1 MKYYHGYWPV
11 LAIIKQYLS
20 NIKKRLAR
28 DLKAEHDDPALPGS
42 NESQNM
48 TPKVDGDEF
57 EEGDEDE
64 VKVDSDDDDETDLE
78 DDKAEM
84 EIYEDFGGA
93 LDHNSKQDDD
103 DERHKSNDGGNPPV
117 EQSVGYRLFLIYLS
131 LTWTLF
137 IANRNPF
144 VNINL

>member
-48 TPKVDGDEF
+48 APKVDEEEF
-57 EEGDEDE
+57 DGGDEDE
-64 VKVDSDDDDETDLE
+64 FKVDSDDEDETDLE

-84 EIYEDFGGA
+84 EIYKDFGGA
-93 LDHNSKQDDD
+93 LDRNNRNSKQYEGDK
-103 DERHKSNDGGNPPV
+103 RHKSDDEGNPPV
-117 EQSVGYRLFLIYLS
+117 EQPVGYQKTSSSVRFPSLFLCH
-131 LTWTLF
+131 
-137 IANRNPF
+137 N
-144 VNINL
+144 